1 MNEEKNDLETLSQKE
16 EQERIESL
24 ALEEKPEEQEDVLKM
39 KDKKIKNLISVVILL
54 GGLFVGSLFV
64 DVIQVFRGSGFS
76 QRALDNTDVFSSNG
90 KSWVAY
96 NQPIITVQVLNDDS
110 CGDACKPDEVLVGLK
125 QIAPTILTK
134 KVDFSSEQ
142 GKKLAA
148 QFSIKTI
155 PAFIFSK
162 EIEQTDIFAQAQP
175 FFDKQGDLYAI
186 KSAEAGFPIGKY
198 IAAPSI
204 ADNDIKIGSD
214 DAKVKIVEFSDF
226 ANTSDAKFFKEVV
239 SQIIKDYGDKVQLS
253 FKNYFM
259 PNSTQ
264 SLTAALA
271 SECANEQGKFLAYAE
286 KLYSTQS
293 TWGKMKDISGL
304 LKSYAVQL
312 GLKSADFNQCLDS
325 KKYQDKLMQS
335 SSEGQSFGINETP
348 FIFIGTDTKTSVAT
362 YDEIKQNIEEQLN
375 K

>member
-1 MNEEKNDLETLSQKE
+1 MNEEKKDIESVSSKE

-24 ALEEKPEEQEDVLKM
+24 VLEEKPEEHEDILKT
-39 KDKKIKNLISVVILL
+39 KDKKIKNLISAVILL
-54 GGLFVGSLFV
+54 AGLFVGSLFV

-239 SQIIKDYGDKVQLS
+239 SQIIKDYGDKVQFS

-259 PNSTQ
+259 PSSTQ
-264 SLTAALA
+264 SLSAALA
-271 SECANEQGKFLAYAE
+271 SECANEQGKFFAYAE
-286 KLYSTQS
+286 KLYSTQKI
-293 TWGKMKDISGL
+293 WGKMKDITGV
-304 LKSYAVQL
+304 LKSYATQL

-348 FIFIGTDTKTSVAT
+348 FIFIGSDIKTSVAS